1 MFYTKVKDEL
11 QFIPAQLNVLKGSS
25 WLIISV
31 GNIFTVNLDRI
42 LLMYNQSVYS
52 TADVIQTYVYRI
64 VFQSTGFPDYSYAT
78 AVNVLKSLIAFVLVT
93 GVNRIADKVA
103 DARLF

>member
-1 MFYTKVKDEL
+1 M
-11 QFIPAQLNVLKGSS
+11 
-25 WLIISV
+25 
-31 GNIFTVNLDRI
+31 
-42 LLMYNQSVYS
+42 
-52 TADVIQTYVYRI
+52 YRI

-93 GVNRIADKVA
+93 GVNKIADKVA